1 MRRCHTHT
9 CLGSAPS
16 PAQGSL
22 CAGGRCCSLWCSAP
36 WWPGQAQQRAGWL
49 LPALAFRQRVPG
61 APAPGCKKPCYN
73 RHKLATRASH
83 VITYKSTPCQCSA
96 RLNRTAHLTAYVRSS
111 PPLERRLAPGETSRA
126 RQVPVL
132 LSLAVSTRAGTAS
145 GLASAC
151 ALGWRTEA
159 GPAQVSA
166 LVLVCII
173 IHKVTY
179 FFACCNKLSCA
190 ASCYVTLRNAVPAQT
205 LLSASGKQAERSQG
219 ELSLQQPKSRITSAC
234 QR

>member
-16 PAQGSL
+16 PARGSL

-111 PPLERRLAPGETSRA
+111 PPLERRLAPPS
-126 RQVPVL
+126 
-132 LSLAVSTRAGTAS
+132 
-145 GLASAC
+145 
-151 ALGWRTEA
+151 A
-159 GPAQVSA
+159 GPAQLGCQHPRGHRVWARERMRAGLADRSRTGTSQRA
-166 LVLVCII
+166 RACMHYNTQGNFFFCVLQQAQLCR
-173 IHKVTY
+173 
-179 FFACCNKLSCA
+179 KL
-190 ASCYVTLRNAVPAQT
+190 LRDLAQR
-205 LLSASGKQAERSQG
+205 SASANTFKRFRKTGRALAG
-219 ELSLQQPKSRITSAC
+219 
-234 QR
+234 